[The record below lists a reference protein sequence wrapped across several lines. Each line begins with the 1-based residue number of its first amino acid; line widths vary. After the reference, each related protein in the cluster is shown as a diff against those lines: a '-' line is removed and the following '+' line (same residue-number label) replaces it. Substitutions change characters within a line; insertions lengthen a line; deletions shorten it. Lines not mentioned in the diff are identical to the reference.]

1 MDLDYNIDKT
11 KQEQRILEI
20 YQDLLDNK
28 EVNIEVKSE
37 KFGVDKKNIK
47 RDLTAV
53 EEFLDTRYQL
63 EIQKSK
69 PNIYKLRL
77 GLCIWR

>member
-11 KQEQRILEI
+11 KQEQRILEM

-37 KFGVDKKNIK
+37 KFGVDKK
-47 RDLTAV
+47 
-53 EEFLDTRYQL
+53 
-63 EIQKSK
+63 
-69 PNIYKLRL
+69 P
-77 GLCIWR
+77 

>member
-1 MDLDYNIDKT
+1 MDYSIDKT

-28 EVNIEVKSE
+28 EVDIDVKSE
-37 KFGVDKKNIK
+37 KFGVDKKTIK

-53 EEFLDTRYQL
+53 EEF
-63 EIQKSK
+63 
-69 PNIYKLRL
+69 
-77 GLCIWR
+77 